1 MRGHSRLFAVFF
13 SVAACVGLA
22 AAATSGP
29 LLMQGPRGSQVVGPT
44 DTGTAGTVQAT
55 SQVIAPSV
63 GNSMSA
69 QHPLLAGTGAV
80 LTTDSTIDQMP
91 SGLAVYQYLGQPS
104 ATSTTG
110 LGSATANSASNS
122 FTGVSSPN
130 TCRQLWVTAS
140 ANWDGGGI
148 TLNGTDCSGFAISQT
163 VFPLGSSSPT
173 SRPWLTLTSATK
185 ATVGTTTGTATIGP
199 ADGLGIAT
207 RHRQPSR
214 CVVFYWNGTGYAVD
228 GNPTVQYFSGN
239 DPYVL
244 PTNVATGSR
253 TYQVVCGLL

>member
-1 MRGHSRLFAVFF
+1 MRGHTRLFAIFF
-13 SVAACVGLA
+13 SVAACISMA
-22 AAATSGP
+22 SAATSGP
-29 LLMQGPRGSQVVGPT
+29 LLMQGTRGAQVVGPG

-55 SQVIAPSV
+55 AQTITPSV
-63 GNSMSA
+63 GNSTSA
-69 QHPLLAGTGAV
+69 QHPLQAGTGAV

-91 SGLAVYQYLGQPS
+91 SGVALYQYLGAPI

-148 TLNGTDCSGFAISQT
+148 TLNGTDCSGFPITQT
-163 VFPLGSSSPT
+163 VFPVGSSSPT

-185 ATVGTTTGTATIGP
+185 ATVGTMAGTATIGP
-199 ADGLGIAT
+199 ADGLGIAS
-207 RHRQPSR
+207 RHRQLSR

-228 GNPTVQYFSGN
+228 GNPSLQYFSGN

-244 PTNVATGSR
+244 PTNTANGSR
-253 TYQVVCGLL
+253 SYQVLCGLQ